1 MKAWLLPEEF
11 RNLVTINEKYCLE
24 PAGVMPVVTGK
35 EVIVNRER
43 DEPVL
48 GAVVRESLPSS

>member
-43 DEPVL
+43 DEPWRDSL
-48 GAVVRESLPSS
+48 ESEYLH